1 MSAVADMADRIEA
14 GERLSPRQALALL
27 ECPDLLAV
35 GELAALAKRRR
46 HGDRVFYNV
55 NRHINYT
62 NLCVNRC
69 AFCAFRRDEGAADGY
84 TLSLDEIADRAAAA
98 AAAGAT
104 EVHVVGGLHPRLPLT
119 YYEDLLRAIRAA
131 GPRLHIKAFTA
142 VELDHF
148 ARLSGLALIEV
159 IERLRAAG
167 LGSLPGGGAEIFAP
181 RARQL
186 VCPDKISGARW
197 LEVMRTVHRAGLRTT
212 ATMLFGHVES
222 AAERVEHL
230 AELRRLQDETG
241 GFQAFVALP
250 FQDVATRLDGVR
262 GPGGVA
268 ILKTL
273 AVSRLFLDN
282 IPHIKAY
289 WVMMGVKLAQVAL
302 AFGVDDLDG
311 TVVEEHIGHQAGAD
325 SPQALG
331 REQLRRLIGTAGQRA
346 VERDSLYR
354 VVDRSTAG
362 PFNPESMTLG
372 EETQH
377 E

>member
-1 MSAVADMADRIEA
+1 
-14 GERLSPRQALALL
+14 
-27 ECPDLLAV
+27 
-35 GELAALAKRRR
+35 
-46 HGDRVFYNV
+46 VFYNV

-84 TLSLDEIADRAAAA
+84 TLSLGEIADRAAAA

-104 EVHVVGGLHPRLPLT
+104 EVHVVGGLHPRLPLS

-148 ARLSGLALIEV
+148 ARLSGRPLPEV
-159 IERLRAAG
+159 IARLRAAG

-273 AVSRLFLDN
+273 AISRLFLDN

-325 SPQALG
+325 SPQILG
-331 REQLRRLIGTAGQRA
+331 RDQLRRLIRTAGQQP

-362 PFNPESMTLG
+362 HFNPESMTHG

>member
-289 WVMMGVKLAQVAL
+289 WAYAGVKAAQIAL
-302 AFGVDDLDG
+302 W
-311 TVVEEHIGHQAGAD
+311 AGAD
-325 SPQALG
+325 DFDGTIVEEKIGHAAGSASPKGLG
-331 REQLRRLIGTAGQRA
+331 EEQLREYIVAAGFTPVQR
-346 VERDSLYR
+346 D
-354 VVDRSTAG
+354 TF
-362 PFNPESMTLG
+362 FNEV
-372 EETQH
+372 
-377 E
+377 